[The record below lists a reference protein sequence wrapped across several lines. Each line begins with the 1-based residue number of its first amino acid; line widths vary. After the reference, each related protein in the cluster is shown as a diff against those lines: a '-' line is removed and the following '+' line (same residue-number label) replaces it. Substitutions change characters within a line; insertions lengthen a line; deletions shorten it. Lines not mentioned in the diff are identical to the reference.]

1 MENKTISDCK
11 NKVWYRFLKVVFVG
25 GFLLAQAF
33 GFFLISTYINK
44 KIVDPT
50 SFEHAGSIIKE
61 KFPEY
66 SNLSNEAVG
75 QKLFGNNKVL
85 TQEQF
90 QTAKDRGLTFDQMV
104 NLVKYTQKY
113 NTLEKIGFYA
123 LSFIVVIIIF
133 YLISRIFFYVLF
145 GEKFFFL

>member
-1 MENKTISDCK
+1 MNREDVK
-11 NKVWYRFLKVVFVG
+11 NKIWHRAVKVIFVG
-25 GFLLAQAF
+25 VFFLAQAF
-33 GFFLISTYINK
+33 GFFLISTYTNE

-50 SFEHAGSIIKE
+50 SFEHAGSVIKE

-66 SNLSNEAVG
+66 SDLSNEAVG

-90 QTAKDRGLTFDQMV
+90 QTMKDRGLSFDQIV

-113 NTLEKIGFYA
+113 STLEKTGFYV
-123 LSFIVVIIIF
+123 LSFIIVTIIF
-133 YLISRIFFYVLF
+133 YLISRIFFYVLS
-145 GEKFFFL
+145 GEKFFSL